1 MTPHYE
7 TVFVLSRSL
16 LPDMSEISRIEI
28 LLFFLLIFIGGFFS
42 SFETAIL
49 SLDKLSFKKI
59 LKRGGT
65 RSKLL
70 ELWTSNQNDFLTGI
84 YVGNNAFNVGAAV
97 LAASVSVDI
106 ARLYGYR
113 EAYALAVAT
122 FLITLFLLLFSEV
135 LPKSIA
141 RHNPEKTVMLL
152 ATPLHIA
159 LLILKPFSG
168 FFSWV
173 SRVVVTATGGET
185 HRRSL
190 NVTEDEIRE
199 IINAGEVAGA
209 IEHNEREMIH
219 SIIEFGDTLVKEVMV
234 PRVDMVCVEVQTPM
248 EEILQIMADEKLSRI
263 PVYEENMDTVIGVL
277 HIKNVMNFWRKNIQ
291 DMTAIEFITMP
302 YFVPE
307 TKKISELLRE
317 FQSQRIQM
325 AIVVDEYGGTA
336 GLVTIEDLIEEIVGE
351 IKDEY
356 DDNISLIKKQE
367 DGSYLADAKIEI
379 YLINEQLHLH
389 LPSEEY
395 STLSGLILWLFKRMP
410 KKGDTIT
417 YEDVRFTII
426 ESDRKRIHKVLIQL
440 LPSS

>member
-1 MTPHYE
+1 
-7 TVFVLSRSL
+7 
-16 LPDMSEISRIEI
+16 MSEISRIEI

-173 SRVVVTATGGET
+173 SRVVV
-185 HRRSL
+185 
-190 NVTEDEIRE
+190 
-199 IINAGEVAGA
+199 
-209 IEHNEREMIH
+209 
-219 SIIEFGDTLVKEVMV
+219 
-234 PRVDMVCVEVQTPM
+234 
-248 EEILQIMADEKLSRI
+248 
-263 PVYEENMDTVIGVL
+263 
-277 HIKNVMNFWRKNIQ
+277 
-291 DMTAIEFITMP
+291 
-302 YFVPE
+302 
-307 TKKISELLRE
+307 
-317 FQSQRIQM
+317 
-325 AIVVDEYGGTA
+325 
-336 GLVTIEDLIEEIVGE
+336 
-351 IKDEY
+351 
-356 DDNISLIKKQE
+356 
-367 DGSYLADAKIEI
+367 
-379 YLINEQLHLH
+379 
-389 LPSEEY
+389 
-395 STLSGLILWLFKRMP
+395 
-410 KKGDTIT
+410 
-417 YEDVRFTII
+417 
-426 ESDRKRIHKVLIQL
+426 
-440 LPSS
+440 